1 MKTSLLS
8 ALLTVGISQAA
19 MAEPGMPLAE
29 AIAQRG
35 LSAGEG
41 HTGLHSLCD
50 LTMTMRV
57 AGQRSA
63 GADNRRHEHREERT
77 PPEAM
82 PTRVFDNLYFVG
94 HRGVT
99 SWAVTTDE
107 GIVLIDAMNN
117 DEEAKAFIEQG
128 LIALGLDPNDITHL
142 IITHAHGDHYG
153 GQQYLVDNFTPRV
166 LMAEADWAALEQ
178 EELSVSN
185 PRWGEPPL
193 RDITV
198 ADGDV
203 LSLGDT
209 DISMYVTP
217 GHTAGTLSLIFP
229 VHDGNDT
236 HYVGLWGGTGF
247 NFGPDEARL
256 REYSASGARFRHLA
270 EAANVDV
277 FLSNHARRDNSIE
290 RIELL
295 IQRAS
300 DEPHPFVT
308 DDALGAFD
316 LFSDC
321 ALAQAE
327 RLRAER

>member
-8 ALLTVGISQAA
+8 ALFTIGISQAA
-19 MAEPGMPLAE
+19 MAEPAMPLAE

-57 AGQRSA
+57 AGQRPA
-63 GADNRRHEHREERT
+63 GADNHRHEPREERM

-82 PTRVFDNLYFVG
+82 PTQVFDNLYFVG

-99 SWAVTTDE
+99 SWAITTDE

-166 LMAEADWAALEQ
+166 LMADADWAALEQ

-185 PRWGEPPL
+185 PRWGEPPV

-209 DISMYVTP
+209 DIAMYVTP

-229 VHDGNDT
+229 VRDGDNT
-236 HYVGLWGGTGF
+236 HHVGLWGGTGF

-256 REYSASGARFRHLA
+256 REYSASGARFRQLA
-270 EAANVDV
+270 EAANVDI
-277 FLSNHARRDNSIE
+277 FLSNHARRDNSLE
-290 RIELL
+290 RMEPLT
-295 IQRAS
+295 RRTDGA
-300 DEPHPFVT
+300 PHPFVT